1 VELSPRAERDL
12 ERLPKDQAAR
22 IAQALARLKDDPRPR
37 GGRKLRGRAAPLWR
51 LRVGDFRALYSVSD
65 QARLV
70 VVMRVL
76 RRREDTY
83 DV

>member
-1 VELSPRAERDL
+1 V
-12 ERLPKDQAAR
+12 
-22 IAQALARLKDDPRPR
+22 
-37 GGRKLRGRAAPLWR
+37 PLWR

-65 QARLV
+65 RAWLV

-83 DV
+83 EV

>member
-1 VELSPRAERDL
+1 
-12 ERLPKDQAAR
+12 LPKSEAAR

-37 GGRKLRGRAAPLWR
+37 GTRKLQGRAAPLWR
-51 LRVGDFRALYSVSD
+51 LRVGGFRALYSVSD
-65 QARLV
+65 RARLV
-70 VVMRVL
+70 VVVAVT

>member
-1 VELSPRAERDL
+1 
-12 ERLPKDQAAR
+12 LPKDQAAR

-37 GGRKLRGRAAPLWR
+37 GSHKLRGRVAPLWR

-65 QARLV
+65 RARLV
-70 VVMRVL
+70 VVVTVA

-83 DV
+83 DL